1 MNKVLQ
7 TIKYIVS
14 DYLMAILS
22 WTLFFSYRK
31 IYIESLKYGD
41 NIPINFDFTFIL
53 GLIIIPIFWLLLYY
67 LSGYYKDI
75 YRKSRLKELWTTLFI
90 SLLGVLI
97 IFFALI
103 LDDEIISYRNYY
115 SSFSILFTL
124 HFALTYIPRA
134 IITTRTAH
142 KIQSRKIGFNT
153 LMIGSNEKALKLY
166 NELNSSKKSAGYRFV
181 GFVSIYDKKNYLLG
195 EHLRHLGGIE
205 SLNNIIKELNI
216 EEVIIAIETSEQEI
230 LGQIINKISN
240 YKIIV
245 KVIPSMY
252 DIITGRARIS
262 SLFGEPLI
270 TIKHE
275 LMPIWQANIKRLFD
289 IIGSIFAISLLSP
302 VYIITAIGVKLS
314 SNGPIFY
321 SHERIGRYGNPF
333 TIYKFRSMKQNSEKN
348 GPALSSDN
356 DPRITKFGKF
366 MRKSRLDELPQFYN
380 VIIGDMSLVGP
391 RPERQFFIDKIV
403 EVAPHYIHLLKVRPG
418 ITSWGQVKFGYAE
431 NVDEMVERLKYDII
445 YIENM
450 SLYIDLKIIIY
461 TVKIIFKL
469 EGK

>member
-1 MNKVLQ
+1 MSENVSWVIQ
-7 TIKYIVS
+7 VNIK
-14 DYLMAILS
+14 
-22 WTLFFSYRK
+22 
-31 IYIESLKYGD
+31 
-41 NIPINFDFTFIL
+41 
-53 GLIIIPIFWLLLYY
+53 
-67 LSGYYKDI
+67 SGQ
-75 YRKSRLKELWTTLFI
+75 
-90 SLLGVLI
+90 
-97 IFFALI
+97 
-103 LDDEIISYRNYY
+103 LD
-115 SSFSILFTL
+115 
-124 HFALTYIPRA
+124 
-134 IITTRTAH
+134 
-142 KIQSRKIGFNT
+142 GFKT

-166 NELNSSKKSAGYRFV
+166 NELNDSPKSAGYQFI
-181 GFVSIYDKKNYLLG
+181 GFISVFDKDEYLLG
-195 EHLRHLGGIE
+195 TKLEHLGSIDTLSDIVNSEGV
-205 SLNNIIKELNI
+205 
-216 EEVIIAIETSEQEI
+216 EEVIIAIEPSEQEL

-245 KVIPSMY
+245 KIIPSMY

-275 LMPIWQANIKRLFD
+275 LMPVWQANIKRLADLF
-289 IIGSIFAISLLSP
+289 GSIVAIILLTP
-302 VYIITAIGVKLS
+302 LYLIATIGVKLS
-314 SNGPIFY
+314 SKGPIFY
-321 SHERIGRYGNPF
+321 GQERIGRYGKPF
-333 TIYKFRSMKQNSEKN
+333 KIYKFRSMVQNAESN

-391 RPERQFFIDKIV
+391 RPERQFFIDKIT
-403 EVAPHYIHLLKVRPG
+403 EIAPHYIHLLKVRPG

-445 YIENM
+445 YLENM

>member
-7 TIKYIVS
+7 TIKYLVF

-22 WTLFFSYRK
+22 WTLFFAYRK
-31 IYIESLKYGD
+31 VFIESLKYGEELHFKID
-41 NIPINFDFTFIL
+41 TTY
-53 GLIIIPIFWLLLYY
+53 IIGVIVIPIFWVLLYY
-67 LSGYYKDI
+67 LSGRYKDI
-75 YRKSRLKELWTTLFI
+75 YRISRLKELWNTFFI
-90 SLLGVLI
+90 SLIGVLV

-103 LDDEIISYRNYY
+103 LDDEIVSYTNYY
-115 SSFSILFTL
+115 SSFSILLTL
-124 HFALTYIPRA
+124 HFVLTYIPRVF
-134 IITTRTAH
+134 ITTRTAH
-142 KIQSRKIGFNT
+142 KIQNRKIGFKT

-166 NELNSSKKSAGYRFV
+166 NELNNSSKSAGYQFI
-181 GFVSIYDKKNYLLG
+181 GFISVIDKDDYLLSEQL
-195 EHLRHLGGIE
+195 EHLGSIDVLSETVNTKGV
-205 SLNNIIKELNI
+205 
-216 EEVIIAIETSEQEI
+216 EEVIIAIETFEQEL

-245 KVIPSMY
+245 KIIPSMY

-275 LMPIWQANIKRLFD
+275 LMPVWQANIKRLAD
-289 IIGSIFAISLLSP
+289 IFGSIVAIILLIP
-302 VYIITAIGVKLS
+302 LYLIATIGVRFS
-314 SNGPIFY
+314 SKGPIFY
-321 SHERIGRYGNPF
+321 SHERIGRYGKPF
-333 TIYKFRSMKQNSEKN
+333 KIYKFRSMVQNAESN

-391 RPERQFFIDKIV
+391 RPERQFFIDKIT
-403 EVAPHYIHLLKVRPG
+403 EKAPHYVHLLKVRPG

-461 TVKIIFKL
+461 TVKIILKL

>member
-1 MNKVLQ
+1 MNKVLH
-7 TIKYIVS
+7 TIKYIVF
-14 DYLMAILS
+14 DYLMAVLS

-31 IYIESLKYGD
+31 IYIESLKYGSD
-41 NIPINFDFTFIL
+41 VPLKFDFTFII
-53 GLIIIPIFWLLLYY
+53 GVITIPLFWLLLYY
-67 LSGYYKDI
+67 LSSYYKDI

-90 SLLGVLI
+90 SLLGVLV

-103 LDDEIISYRNYY
+103 LDDEIISYKNYY

-134 IITTRTAH
+134 ILTTRTAH
-142 KIQSRKIGFNT
+142 KIQNRKIGFNT

-166 NELNSSKKSAGYRFV
+166 KELSTSKKSAGYRFV
-181 GFVSIYDKKNYLLG
+181 GFVSIFDKKNYLLG
-195 EHLRHLGGIE
+195 EELLHLGDINA
-205 SLNNIIKELNI
+205 LNDIIKEYKI

-275 LMPIWQANIKRLFD
+275 LMPIWQANIKRLVD
-289 IIGSIFAISLLSP
+289 IIGSAFAIIMLLP
-302 VYIITAIGVKLS
+302 LYIIAAIGVKLS
-314 SNGPIFY
+314 SKGPIFY

-348 GPALSSDN
+348 GPALSSIN

-391 RPERQFFIDKIV
+391 RPERQFFIDQIV

-431 NVDEMVERLKYDII
+431 NVEEMVERLKYDII

-461 TVKIIFKL
+461 TVKIILKL

>member
-1 MNKVLQ
+1 MNKVLH

-14 DYLMAILS
+14 DYLMAVLS

-31 IYIESLKYGD
+31 IYIESLKYGSEVPIKFD
-41 NIPINFDFTFIL
+41 TTYFIGVISIPL
-53 GLIIIPIFWLLLYY
+53 FWLLLYY
-67 LSGYYKDI
+67 LSSYYKDV
-75 YRKSRLKELWTTLFI
+75 YRKSRLKELWSTLFV
-90 SLLGVLI
+90 SLVGVII

-103 LDDEIISYRNYY
+103 LDDEIISYKNYY

-142 KIQSRKIGFNT
+142 KIQNRKIGFNT
-153 LMIGSNEKALKLY
+153 LIIGSNEKALKLY
-166 NELNSSKKSAGYRFV
+166 NELNSSKKSAGYRFI
-181 GFVSIYDKKNYLLG
+181 GFVSIYKKDNYLLDNK
-195 EHLRHLGGIE
+195 LSHLGDI
-205 SLNNIIKELNI
+205 NNLSDLIKDYKI
-216 EEVIIAIETSEQEI
+216 EEVIIVIETSEQEI

-275 LMPIWQANIKRLFD
+275 LMPIWQSNIKRLVD
-289 IIGSIFAISLLSP
+289 IIGSIAAIIFLLP
-302 VYIITAIGVKLS
+302 LYIIAAIGVKLS
-314 SNGPIFY
+314 SKGPIFY

-348 GPALSSDN
+348 GPALSSHN

-450 SLYIDLKIIIY
+450 SLYVDLKIIIY
-461 TVKIIFKL
+461 TVKIILKL

>member
-7 TIKYIVS
+7 TIKYLVF
-14 DYLMAILS
+14 DYLTAILS
-22 WTLFFSYRK
+22 WTLFFTYRK
-31 IYIESLKYGD
+31 VFIESLKYGEELHFE
-41 NIPINFDFTFIL
+41 INRTFIV
-53 GLIIIPIFWLLLYY
+53 GIIAIPIFWVLLYY
-67 LSGYYKDI
+67 LSGRYKDI
-75 YRKSRLKELWTTLFI
+75 YRKSRLKELWNTFFT
-90 SLLGVLI
+90 SLIGVLI

-103 LDDEIISYRNYY
+103 LDDEIVSYRNYY
-115 SSFSILFTL
+115 SSFSILLTL
-124 HFALTYIPRA
+124 HFVLTYIPRVF
-134 IITTRTAH
+134 ITTNTAH
-142 KIQSRKIGFNT
+142 KIQNRKIGFKT

-166 NELNSSKKSAGYRFV
+166 NELNDSPKSAGYQFI
-181 GFVSIYDKKNYLLG
+181 GFISVFDKDEYLLG
-195 EHLRHLGGIE
+195 TKLEHLGSIDTLSDIVNSEGV
-205 SLNNIIKELNI
+205 
-216 EEVIIAIETSEQEI
+216 EEVIIAIETSEQEL

-245 KVIPSMY
+245 KIIPSMY

-275 LMPIWQANIKRLFD
+275 LMPVWQANIKRLADLF
-289 IIGSIFAISLLSP
+289 GSIVAIILLTP
-302 VYIITAIGVKLS
+302 LYLIATIGVKLS
-314 SNGPIFY
+314 SKGPIFY
-321 SHERIGRYGNPF
+321 GQERIGRYGKPF
-333 TIYKFRSMKQNSEKN
+333 KIYKFRSMVQNAESN

-391 RPERQFFIDKIV
+391 RPERQFFIDKIT
-403 EVAPHYIHLLKVRPG
+403 EIAPHYIHLLKVRPG

-445 YIENM
+445 YLENM